1 MCGGNK
7 VRNSHLPSICFKTHP
22 KQTNRAKNDWAQ
34 PRFRQTQPR
43 IVSNNIRADRF
54 RMKQTISSVFS
65 FVLFLLLFFSLT
77 PFPPSHRVCLLV
89 SWMASTR
96 WPGMI
101 ITTPC
106 CCNQHI
112 PIPIILIYSHSWCY
126 CNCRITT
133 IPPLGQIHQS
143 HTLLDCCCQIISIL
157 INIPSGTLCSWII
170 SLHIV
175 KLVDGLMSP

>member
-1 MCGGNK
+1 MIELSLVSDRPNLALYPISGSTDLGWS
-7 VRNSHLPSICFKTHP
+7 RRFPLSSHL
-22 KQTNRAKNDWAQ
+22 
-34 PRFRQTQPR
+34 
-43 IVSNNIRADRF
+43 
-54 RMKQTISSVFS
+54 FS
-65 FVLFLLLFFSLT
+65 FSSFSSLSLL
-77 PFPPSHRVCLLV
+77 FPPSHRVCLLV

-106 CCNQHI
+106 CCNQHN

-133 IPPLGQIHQS
+133 IPPLSQIHHS

-170 SLHIV
+170 SLHVVRNSRWPHVTITFT
-175 KLVDGLMSP
+175 